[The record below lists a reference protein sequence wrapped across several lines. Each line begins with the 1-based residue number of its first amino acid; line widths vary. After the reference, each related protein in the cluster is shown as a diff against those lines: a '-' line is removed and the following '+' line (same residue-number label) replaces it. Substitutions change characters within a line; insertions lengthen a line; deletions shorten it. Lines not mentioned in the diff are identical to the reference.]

1 MPRLF
6 SGIAIPENIQTELAN
21 LQTGLD
27 GVRWINPHDFH
38 ITLRFAGDIDGRQAE
53 DFSQFLSRITF
64 TPFEITLASMGSFGG
79 KRPRAVWI
87 GMEKNES
94 IIDLHHAHEMAAQHA
109 GLKPESRKFIPHVTL
124 ARLRGTN
131 TYDVARYLEQ
141 KGLVKMTS
149 FTVNKNVLFSARPG
163 GGGGPYK
170 IEEIYPAS
178 GDYSEAQLD
187 KF

>member
-6 SGIAIPENIQTELAN
+6 SGIAIPENIQVELTK

-38 ITLRFAGDIDGRQAE
+38 VTLRFAGDIDGRQVE
-53 DFSQFLSRITF
+53 DFSQFLSGIIF
-64 TPFEITLASMGSFGG
+64 TPFEITLAALGSFGG

-87 GMEKNES
+87 GMENNES
-94 IIDLHHAHEMAAQHA
+94 IINLQHAHEMAAQHA

-124 ARLRGTN
+124 ARLRGTS
-131 TYDVARYLEQ
+131 TFDVAHYLEQ
-141 KGLVKMTS
+141 RGLVKMCS
-149 FTVNKNVLFSARPG
+149 FTITKTALFSARPG

-178 GDYSEAQLD
+178 GDYSETQFD
-187 KF
+187 EF